1 MSGLVEKGRG
11 ICAAAYDVAALTLDS
26 IRHLGQALRR
36 HKLLFKQL
44 YEVGNRSLLVVTV
57 FGIFVGLI
65 LALYTGNQLRRF
77 GQERY
82 VGLSGLAIVWEF
94 GPVFTAFIL
103 AGRIGSAYAAEI
115 GTMKVSDEIDALR
128 AMGVQPT
135 AYLASPRLLS
145 CAALTPALVTYADFC
160 ALVGGAFMAW
170 VYVRVAPNQ
179 FFQLFFQHLTLS
191 EMLRSMIKATV
202 FGAIIAIVGC
212 YHGFKTRGG
221 AEGVGRSTTAS
232 VVHSL
237 LAIVVADYLISKILL
252 AT

>member
-36 HKLLFKQL
+36 HKLLFQQL

-57 FGIFVGLI
+57 FGVFVGLI
-65 LALYTGNQLRRF
+65 LVLYTGNQLRRF

-135 AYLASPRLLS
+135 AYLAAPRLLS

>member
-1 MSGLVEKGRG
+1 MDGLIEQTRSV
-11 ICAAAYDVAALTLDS
+11 CTAAYDVAALTLDS
-26 IRHLGQALRR
+26 IRHLGEALRR
-36 HKLLFKQL
+36 HKLLFKHL

-57 FGIFVGLI
+57 FGVFVGLI
-65 LALYTGNQLRRF
+65 LVLYSGNQLRRF
-77 GQERY
+77 GQQKY

-115 GTMKVSDEIDALR
+115 GTMKVSEEIDALR
-128 AMGVQPT
+128 AMGVRPT
-135 AYLASPRLLS
+135 AYLAAPRLLS
-145 CAALTPALVTYADFC
+145 CSLLTPTLVAYADFC

-179 FFQLFFQHLTLS
+179 FFRLFFQHLTLS
-191 EMLRSMIKATV
+191 EMSRSLVKATA
-202 FGAIIAIVGC
+202 FGAIIAITGC
-212 YHGFKTRGG
+212 YHGFKTTGG

-237 LAIVVADYLISKILL
+237 LAILVADYLISKILI

>member
-65 LALYTGNQLRRF
+65 LVLYTGNQLRRF